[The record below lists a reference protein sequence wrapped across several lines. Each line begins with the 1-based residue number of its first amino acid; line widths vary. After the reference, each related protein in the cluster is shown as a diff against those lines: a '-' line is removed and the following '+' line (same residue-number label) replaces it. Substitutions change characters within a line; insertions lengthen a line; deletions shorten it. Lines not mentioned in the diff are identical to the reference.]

1 MPEVR
6 IVAERRTEF
15 GKGAARRTRRADK
28 VPAVLYGHGS
38 NPQHISL
45 PGHALMR
52 ALKTHNVLLELDIA
66 GSTLLALPKDIQRD
80 PIKGFLEHVDLL
92 IVRRGEKVT
101 VDVVVLTEGEAAP
114 DTMVTHDA
122 NSIEVEAEATNIPTE
137 LTVSIAGLP
146 AGTQIHAKD
155 VSLTEGTTLVSDPE
169 TLVVNITAAQT
180 AEQAEAEL
188 AELEAEAGIE
198 HEAPAAAETDGAGPA
213 AGDAAR
219 ESESTGS

>member
-6 IVAERRTEF
+6 IVAEPRTEF

-28 VPAVLYGHGS
+28 VPAVVYGHGS

-66 GSTLLALPKDIQRD
+66 GNTLLALPKDIQRD
-80 PIKGFLEHVDLL
+80 PIKGFLEHVDLI

-101 VDVVVLTEGEAAP
+101 VDVAVLTEGEAAP

-137 LTVSIAGLP
+137 LTVSIAGLR

-155 VSLTEGTTLVSDPE
+155 VPLPQGTTLVSDPE
-169 TLVVNITAAQT
+169 TLVVNITAAPT
-180 AEQAEAEL
+180 AEQVEAEL

-198 HEAPAAAETDGAGPA
+198 HEAPAAEAEAAVPA

-219 ESESTGS
+219 ESESSGS